1 MCIWTNAKPTHR
13 KGPRSRER
21 VLHPTEFLEPH
32 VERAKCGAY
41 HRHLTLFRQMHSYLP
56 HMGNKLLQLP
66 CLKVQNLDGFVH
78 NNGKIFDPHKALPS
92 RTEPAP
98 VSPTAHGFLWASFV
112 SHSRS
117 LRWLRALTEPG
128 KPPARCARDR
138 HRHHREKL
146 LRCVRGTPPC
156 GVPSQACRGDASP
169 RSKIRAPASVAARP
183 KRPPRPQATGR
194 EGHAGRPAGRGRHDG
209 GPA

>member
-66 CLKVQNLDGFVH
+66 CLKVQNLDEFVH

-128 KPPARCARDR
+128 
-138 HRHHREKL
+138 
-146 LRCVRGTPPC
+146 TPPC

-194 EGHAGRPAGRGRHDG
+194 EGHAGRP
-209 GPA
+209 